1 MQSVQTYVGYVVE
14 VFATPIGAQVVGT
27 PSGNGSERRE
37 HIRGKLPME
46 QRRRTRGLRDGGGEG
61 GARGA
66 LDPAGGRGL
75 ARKHSP

>member
-37 HIRGKLPME
+37 HSRGKLPME
-46 QRRRTRGLRDGGGEG
+46 QRRRTRVLRDGGGEA
-61 GARGA
+61 GAQGA
-66 LDPAGGRGL
+66 LGACAGL
-75 ARKHSP
+75 QELPMA